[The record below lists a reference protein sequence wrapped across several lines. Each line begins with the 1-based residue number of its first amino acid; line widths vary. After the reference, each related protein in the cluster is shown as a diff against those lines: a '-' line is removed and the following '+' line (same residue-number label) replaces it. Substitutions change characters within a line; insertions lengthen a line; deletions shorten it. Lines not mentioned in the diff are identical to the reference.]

1 MTRRTLLG
9 ATGAAGAG
17 LLLAA
22 CGARAPASQ
31 PPLAAAPA
39 PPPAAAPARVGAA
52 PPPADARPVEIKDFA
67 FAPAT
72 LTIPRGATVSWL
84 NRDAEPHT
92 VVANDGAFKSSALDT
107 DDRFAR
113 RFDAAGTFP
122 YHCSIHP
129 HMTGTV
135 VVQ

>member
-39 PPPAAAPARVGAA
+39 PPPAAASARVEAA
-52 PPPADARPVEIKDFA
+52 PPTDARPVEIKDFA

-107 DDRFAR
+107 DDRFSR